1 MLRTPVTK
9 LNHIV
14 KYSHSIIKKR
24 QHLENIKK
32 KTIHYQLE
40 TPINLNKT

>member
-32 KTIHYQLE
+32 NDTLSAGNPHKS
-40 TPINLNKT
+40 K